1 MKSRQLFFCVLFI
14 MGMIGLGCGSFSQQ
28 AANLTAPA
36 RTATTLPSDTS
47 IPTVTP
53 IPTATDTPLP
63 TIPPHLS
70 LGAGTNLAGADFGD
84 SVLPGT
90 FGRDYTYPDA
100 GEVDTFMAK
109 GMRVFRLPF
118 RWERLQQAQLAEF
131 DADEQARMDTVV
143 NYATGKGAYVLLDPH
158 NFARYFG
165 NIIGQSVVPVTAFT
179 DFWSRLA
186 AHYRNNDRVIFGLMN
201 EPNTMSSELWVS
213 DANAAITAI
222 RASGATNLI
231 LVPGNAWTGAA
242 SWGENWY
249 GTPNAIAMLSIKDSG
264 NNYAYEVH
272 QYLDSDGS
280 GTQDA
285 CVSATIGS
293 QRMAFLTNWL
303 RNYHKHAFLGEF
315 GASSNATCL
324 AALDDLLT
332 YLDKN
337 SDVFLGWTYWAAG
350 PWWGDYFMSIEPN
363 NGADRPQMTVLSRH
377 LP

>member
-1 MKSRQLFFCVLFI
+1 MNQKHLFFTFLLIVSI
-14 MGMIGLGCGSFSQQ
+14 IVSGCGPSAEQ
-28 AANLTAPA
+28 AATMTVAGWTAIPLPTTTPLS
-36 RTATTLPSDTS
+36 TA
-47 IPTVTP
+47 
-53 IPTATDTPLP
+53 TPLP
-63 TIPPHLS
+63 TIPSHLF

-90 FGRDYTYPDA
+90 FGSDYTYPDA
-100 GEVDTFMAK
+100 GEVDTFTAK

-131 DADEQARMDTVV
+131 DVAEQMRMDTVV

-158 NFARYFG
+158 NFARYYG

-201 EPNTMSSELWVS
+201 EPNTMSTELWIS

-222 RASGATNLI
+222 RATGATNLI
-231 LVPGNAWTGAA
+231 LVPGNDWSGAA
-242 SWGENWY
+242 DWGKNWY

-280 GTQDA
+280 GTHDA

-293 QRMAFLTNWL
+293 QRLAFLTSWL
-303 RNYHKHAFLGEF
+303 RNHHKRAFLGEF
-315 GASSNATCL
+315 GASTNATCL

-332 YLDKN
+332 HLDKN

-350 PWWGDYFMSIEPN
+350 PWWGDYFLSIEPV
-363 NGADRPQMTVLSRH
+363 NGVDRPQMTVLSRH